1 MIASGMASVRAKLWC
16 TYIYIDRD
24 IITCVNIYEELPSV
38 YYKAVYTNVRP
49 KIHKC

>member
-1 MIASGMASVRAKLWC
+1 MIASGMASVRAKLW
-16 TYIYIDRD
+16 YILIYIDRD

>member
-1 MIASGMASVRAKLWC
+1 MIASGMASVRAKLWY

-24 IITCVNIYEELPSV
+24 IITCVKYMKSSHLFT
-38 YYKAVYTNVRP
+38 VYTNVRP

>member
-1 MIASGMASVRAKLWC
+1 MIASGWHQLGPNC
-16 TYIYIDRD
+16 GILIYIDKD

>member
-1 MIASGMASVRAKLWC
+1 MIASGMASVRAKLWY
-16 TYIYIDRD
+16 TYIYRQ
-24 IITCVNIYEELPSV
+24 CVNIYEELPSV